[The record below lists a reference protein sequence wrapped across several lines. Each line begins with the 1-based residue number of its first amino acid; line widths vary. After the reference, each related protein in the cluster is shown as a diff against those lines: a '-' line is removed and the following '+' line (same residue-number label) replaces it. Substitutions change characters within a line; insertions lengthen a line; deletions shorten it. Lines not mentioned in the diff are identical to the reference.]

1 MAVTIKRRQ
10 LTGDVFDPALP
21 KTIERV
27 LRARGI
33 SRSQQIDTSARN
45 LLHFKD
51 LKDIQLASFLLA
63 EAIKHNKKLMVIGD
77 FDADGATST
86 ALCMLGLRAM
96 GAKQLDYLVPNRF
109 NFGYGLSEKIV
120 IAAYEQGAEVI
131 VTVDSGIACFEGVE
145 KAKALGLTV
154 IITDHHLPANS
165 LPKADAIVNPNQPDC
180 RFASKNLAGV
190 GVAFYVLSALK
201 ATLCE
206 QNWFKNSGMDEPN
219 MATWLDIVAIGTVAD
234 VVPLD
239 QNNRILVYQGL
250 QRIRAGRCR
259 PAVTAMLHLANR
271 PTQYLSATDLG
282 FVIGPR
288 LNAAGRLEDMALGI
302 ECLLAD
308 DLYQAR
314 ELSAQLD
321 QLNQTRKHI
330 EQEMREEAQ
339 NIVSSLVANMHSVPN
354 GLVVYDASFHQ
365 GVIGIVAGRLKDTF
379 NRPCVTFAK
388 QDENTLKGSARSISG
403 VHIRDVLEAIDKLNP
418 GLMDKFGGHAMA
430 AGLTLPI
437 DHLDNFKQVFDKVLA
452 PIIEA
457 LDTQDTVYTDGALDE
472 ADFTLNFAMSLKQAG
487 PFGQGFELPCFDNEF
502 ELLSHRI
509 VGENHLRL
517 ELATLAGQRVNGI
530 AFNVDTT
537 QWPNDNV
544 HRIHAV
550 YSPDINVF
558 RNKTNLQLIV
568 SHLLPC

>member
-10 LTGDVFDPALP
+10 LKGDVFDPALP
-21 KTIERV
+21 SALDRV

-33 SRSQQIDTSARN
+33 SRSQQIDVSARN

-51 LKDIQLASFLLA
+51 LKDIQVAASLLSQ
-63 EAIKHNKKLMVIGD
+63 AIKRHQKIMLIGD

-86 ALCMLGLRAM
+86 ALCMLGLSAM
-96 GAKQLDYLVPNRF
+96 GAKNIAYLVPNRF

-120 IAAYEQGAEVI
+120 DAAYEQGAEVI

-154 IITDHHLPANS
+154 VITDHHLPAS
-165 LPKADAIVNPNQPDC
+165 ALPNADAIVNPNQPGC
-180 RFASKNLAGV
+180 AFESKHLAGV

-201 ATLCE
+201 ATLSE
-206 QNWFKNSGMDEPN
+206 QHWFKEKGIKEPN
-219 MATWLDIVAIGTVAD
+219 MAQWLDIVAIGTVAD

-259 PAVTAMLHLANR
+259 PAITAMLQLANR
-271 PTQYLSATDLG
+271 PVHYLSAADLG

-302 ECLLAD
+302 ECLLTD

-314 ELSAQLD
+314 ELTAQLD

-339 NIVSSLVANMHSVPN
+339 SIVSSLVTSTDSVPN
-354 GLVVYDASFHQ
+354 GFVVYDASFHQ

-379 NRPCVTFAK
+379 NRPTVTFAK
-388 QDENTLKGSARSISG
+388 QDEQTLKGSARSIAG
-403 VHIRDVLEAIDKLNP
+403 VHIRDVLEAIDKSNP
-418 GLMDKFGGHAMA
+418 SLIDKFGGHAMA
-430 AGLTLPI
+430 AGLSLPI
-437 DHLDNFKQVFDKVLA
+437 EHLEHFKQAFDEMLA
-452 PIIEA
+452 PVIEA

-472 ADFTLNFAMSLKQAG
+472 ADFSLDFALLLKQSG
-487 PFGQGFELPCFDNEF
+487 PFGQGFEAPCFDNEF
-502 ELLSHRI
+502 TLLSQRI
-509 VGENHLRL
+509 VGEHHLKL
-517 ELATLAGQRVNGI
+517 DLATSSGQRINGI
-530 AFNVDTT
+530 AFNVDTNE
-537 QWPNDNV
+537 WPNNNV
-544 HRIHAV
+544 DRIHAV

-558 RNKTNLQLIV
+558 RNKTNLQLII
-568 SHLLPC
+568 SHLQPC